1 MFKGHGSRIGSHRIR
16 SHRIRSHRIGSH
28 RIGSV
33 GSDRTAIVAIDVVD
47 RVGSSRDRIEL
58 GSHRIGRIVSDRH
71 LVVIDVVDGVRRL

>member
-1 MFKGHGSRIGSHRIR
+1 
-16 SHRIRSHRIGSH
+16 
-28 RIGSV
+28 
-33 GSDRTAIVAIDVVD
+33 VAIDVVD